1 MHTPIRGHASMTH
14 IIISHPSFC
23 CIYSARLLKKASTL
37 APLLPAIH
45 SGQDASSMEGIPS
58 EVDLDSSMTGF
69 SPPMAQEPRAIKDP
83 YPKMARN
90 IFYNI
95 ENNQNEQNV
104 THSSQA
110 VVIPIHTAQHSTAQ
124 HRKHHTH
131 TYSTLRNTL
140 NTTPMQFIEFLPS
153 FTHSLTHSP
162 DPRHCSGSQGRAR
175 RPPRGA
181 CVGTSWRRL
190 SRPVS
195 WTQWSRLF
203 LIQWWP
209 TW

>member
-14 IIISHPSFC
+14 IIISHPSFY

-140 NTTPMQFIEFLPS
+140 NTTPMQFIELLPSFTHS
-153 FTHSLTHSP
+153 FTHSLTHLILDIVAAHKAGHEGLLAGLVWVLLGEGS
-162 DPRHCSGSQGRAR
+162 HGLSLGHSGRDS
-175 RPPRGA
+175 
-181 CVGTSWRRL
+181 S
-190 SRPVS
+190 
-195 WTQWSRLF
+195 
-203 LIQWWP
+203 
-209 TW
+209 